1 MRAVIAQLARNASLS
16 RLLGAYLAVTV
27 AEYGQ
32 WIALLVYAYER
43 GGAAAAGLVAVIQL
57 IPALLLAPL
66 IGAHF
71 ARYGAIRL
79 LRGCYAVEGLA
90 LAACAALILSGAPAV
105 LVYSAAIA
113 FVLPLGV
120 SRPLHSAMMPLVV
133 RRPDELTAANVAT
146 NWCAGLGML
155 AGPAL
160 AGLLI
165 TINGPGLACAGLA
178 APCLLAPLLAGV
190 RPVRASAEEVDGEDA
205 AGGGVA
211 DLLAALREIV
221 ARPPTRALMAYP
233 VGAAILEGAIDL
245 LVVVLA
251 VRVLEVGPGTAG
263 YLSAAFGAG
272 GLLGGIAAVMLVGR
286 RLAGPLAG
294 AALVGGAALAALSLA
309 STVLVAVVLLGLVGA
324 SRAMQSVAAQTLLQR
339 TTPLDVIVCVFVL
352 IESVNDVGLVIGSL
366 LVPVLVSVGG
376 VNAAF
381 LGVAAVAPLVVLTT
395 ARRIRRIDED
405 ATIPIVEMGQLRN
418 VNIFAALPAGPL
430 EMLAHEAEHLDV
442 PPGHAI
448 ISEGEEGE
456 RYYVITGGAVRVTR
470 GGKELR
476 SMGPGE
482 GFGEIALLHAVTRT
496 ATVTAVQDTSLLTVG
511 RDAFLTALRA
521 NVQVHR
527 EASTVAADRLGAA

>member
-43 GGAAAAGLVAVIQL
+43 GGAAAAGLVAIIQL

-90 LAACAALILSGAPAV
+90 LAACAALILSEAPAV

-178 APCLLAPLLAGV
+178 TPCLLAPLLADV
-190 RPVRASAEEVDGEDA
+190 RPVRASAEELDGEDT
-205 AGGGVA
+205 GGGVA

-221 ARPPTRALMAYP
+221 ARPSTRALMAYP

-272 GLLGGIAAVMLVGR
+272 GLLGGVAAVMLVGR
-286 RLAGPLAG
+286 RLAGPLAV
-294 AALVGGAALAALSLA
+294 AALVGGAALAALSLV
-309 STVLVAVVLLGLVGA
+309 STVLVAAVLLGLVGA

-430 EMLAHEAEHLDV
+430 EMLAHEAEHLEV